1 MFAMLLSILQLAAL
15 GTLAAIF
22 VAAEYLDWFGRL
34 EVLEMRHPK
43 IHRFVIARPL
53 RLVLLLLIFGLLA
66 ELTKDLLRQLEGEQN
81 PLPIT
86 FAAPRP
92 PEVCNTIPSL
102 VESHDSLRHRTIRLV
117 DELNLFWSRRAAPTR
132 QPVQNAS
139 SDEDRK
145 LNAAWDEYWRTG
157 KAAYLNANYRER
169 LVGIVR
175 EYKNK
180 GVQTGFM
187 EQAFDQPERLV
198 GAAPYGG
205 WQLDNCTQYMNE
217 LCQLRELAFHV
228 NAQDQRIDPPD
239 F

>member
-1 MFAMLLSILQLAAL
+1 MLQTVLGVVQLAAFWAL
-15 GTLAAIF
+15 GAIF
-22 VAAEYLDWFGRL
+22 FGSEYLDWFGRL
-34 EVLEMRHPK
+34 EVLEVKHPR
-43 IHRFVIARPL
+43 IHRFVIGRPL
-53 RLVLLLLIFGLLA
+53 RIVLLLLFFGLLA
-66 ELTKDLLRQLEGEQN
+66 ENTKVEIQQLEGERD
-81 PLPIT
+81 PPPIKLTALP
-86 FAAPRP
+86 A
-92 PEVCNTIPSL
+92 PEVCKTNLLSA
-102 VESHDSLRHRTIRLV
+102 ESHDSLRRRTIRLV
-117 DELNLFWSRRAAPTR
+117 DELNLFWSRRAAPAR
-132 QPVQNAS
+132 QPVQSAT

-205 WQLDNCTQYMNE
+205 WQLDNCAQYMNE